1 MNNLRGKDLCH
12 PQGFMRHRKAPT
24 NSVTH
29 PGLMELKNGVVW
41 VGCPDPGCRT
51 EVAIKKCQEHEY
63 HVQNVFNKEFPN
75 LVPKV
80 YEGVRCTGGEFY
92 MYSEFAAK
100 GSLKKNKSSPRVDEY
115 VYKTLL
121 ALKKIH
127 DKHPNFRHN
136 DLHIDNVLI
145 RSDGTPL
152 IYDFEL
158 ANWYGN
164 PVFDEIYKKDY
175 GIFTGNHPMYDFHF
189 FINSVSADLPKRFRD
204 RALTVFPPEYLTG
217 NSPVVKNF
225 RMRSDVKHPNLPTMD
240 QVIRAFSVSNGKMIV
255 LIGSPVKKKVTLPNN
270 SPPPLAKKKKAPGL
284 LTFTN
289 ATTTTK
295 KTTKVTPPRPTK
307 KTGVVK
313 FTRANKERVAM
324 MKAQFIRNGMNNVQA
339 ELQAI
344 RNIEVLKRA
353 GLLTPSPSPRKSPVV
368 VLRKSPAKR
377 GGGGG
382 KAGPS
387 RRPIP
392 VIVFT
397 ETPRRRPRIDSK
409 LCTSYKK
416 DELLNV
422 MRRLGHRVTNDMTLR
437 ELCAKLKAPVVSK
450 KAYIRPTNA
459 VIVNVRKVT
468 YPRYLRK
475 NLFNLGKKVG
485 AGVYYKNKKADIVA
499 KLYSKLNKNVKS
511 VLEVSNKS
519 TVTARQVAEKLAK
532 NHGWKNDRHVERL
545 RLLKIYKNNM

>member
-1 MNNLRGKDLCH
+1 MNNLKGKNLCH

-29 PGLMELKNGVVW
+29 PGLMELKDGVVW
-41 VGCPDPGCRT
+41 VGCPDPECRK
-51 EVAIKKCQEHEY
+51 EVAIKKCREHEY

-80 YEGVRCTGGEFY
+80 YEGVHCTGGEFY

-115 VYKTLL
+115 VYRTLL

-175 GIFTGNHPMYDFHF
+175 GIFTGNHSMYDFHF

-225 RMRSDVKHPNLPTMD
+225 RLRSDVKHPNLPTMD

-255 LIGSPVKKKVTLPNN
+255 LTGSPVKKKVILPNN
-270 SPPPLAKKKKAPGL
+270 SPPPAKKKKTPGL

-289 ATTTTK
+289 ATTK
-295 KTTKVTPPRPTK
+295 KTTKVVVTPPPRPTK

-313 FTRANKERVAM
+313 FTRANKERVAIR
-324 MKAQFIRNGMNNVQA
+324 KADLLRLRQNGLNNVQA

-344 RNIEVLKRA
+344 RNIEALKRA
-353 GLLTPSPSPRKSPVV
+353 GLLTPSPSPSPRKSP
-368 VLRKSPAKR
+368 LARKSPAKGK
-377 GGGGG
+377 GG
-382 KAGPS
+382 AGPS
-387 RRPIP
+387 RPIP
-392 VIVFT
+392 VVVFT

-422 MRRLGHRVTNDMTLR
+422 MRRLGHRVTKDMTLK
-437 ELCAKLKAPVVSK
+437 ELCAKLKAPPVVVAK
-450 KAYIRPTNA
+450 KAYIRPTNT

-468 YPRYLRK
+468 YPKYLRQ

-485 AGVYYKNKKADIVA
+485 AGVHYKNKKGEIVA
-499 KLYSKLNKNVKS
+499 KLYAKLNKNAKS
-511 VLEVSNKS
+511 VLGVSNKS
-519 TVTARQVAEKLAK
+519 TVTARQVAETLAK
-532 NHGWKNDRHVERL
+532 NYGWKNDRHVERL
-545 RLLKIYKNNM
+545 RLLKTFTM